1 MNTQKQIDEL
11 RIRIRKEEQERNL
24 STMVFSVIVC
34 VIIIAF
40 TLLGYDIYIQSQLSH
55 KADRI
60 CVNETIDIL
69 CSDWVIQDNE
79 CPVPYNKTI
88 CLDKIEKEVC
98 TIK

>member
-1 MNTQKQIDEL
+1 MTLQKDFNTLQTQFYTLIVAL
-11 RIRIRKEEQERNL
+11 LIVFFVLIL
-24 STMVFSVIVC
+24 SANDTRTI
-34 VIIIAF
+34 
-40 TLLGYDIYIQSQLSH
+40 LSH

-88 CLDKIEKEVC
+88 CLDTITKEVC
-98 TIK
+98 TIR